1 MAAGKAVS
9 SPRSDS
15 QFRGSANRK
24 GEIGMKRI
32 TTFAFLIAVG
42 FSASLHTSMA
52 QSTGTAEDVL
62 RQAASALA
70 ANDQPALNKLSIDQ
84 SEFKKYVW
92 PALAVQMSGSNTST
106 DKYYP
111 TYQKV
116 SQVGITESNTA
127 LAGKKWEVVKVN
139 LGPPQR
145 KSKGFQ
151 LFGAPS
157 VTLRDESGQEK
168 TMRLA
173 GGLLERDGAY
183 RVTSYYVS
191 PSQRASR

>member
-1 MAAGKAVS
+1 
-9 SPRSDS
+9 
-15 QFRGSANRK
+15 
-24 GEIGMKRI
+24 MKKVA
-32 TTFAFLIAVG
+32 TFAVLLAVAFG
-42 FSASLHTSMA
+42 GSSHLSMA

-62 RQAASALA
+62 RQAVSALA
-70 ANDQPALNKLSIDQ
+70 TNDQAALNKISIDQ

-92 PALAVQMSGSNTST
+92 PALAMQMSGSNTSA

-157 VTLRDESGQEK
+157 VTLRDESGQER
-168 TMRLA
+168 TMRLV
-173 GGLLERDGAY
+173 GGLLELDGAY
-183 RVTSYYVS
+183 KVTSYYVS
-191 PSQRASR
+191 PSLRASK